1 MPSQLD
7 HVTAKILELNITLVA
22 AADTLEV
29 TSAKFYFSRQKQK
42 DADGY
47 AVPVVGGAAAVSPKE
62 IELGSVLPPPTVIR
76 FVFPVF

>member
-22 AADTLEV
+22 AADTLAV
-29 TSAKFYFSRQKQK
+29 DSAKFYFSRQKQK
-42 DADGY
+42 DSDGY
-47 AVPVVGGAAAVSPKE
+47 TVPVVGGAAGTSPKE

-76 FVFPVF
+76 FVFANF